1 MSNNKTNTTIE
12 EIDLL
17 ELAIKILKK
26 WYIFVIFG
34 VLFVAIAIYHVFSTP
49 STYSTSGTVL
59 IRSEKGIPS
68 IMGIDASL
76 ASNFLDLGIS
86 SDVDNEKLIF
96 QSKTL
101 LNKLVTD
108 LDLQTSSFYQKRLG
122 GYHQL
127 YNNEP
132 IIIVFPEN
140 YKNTIKGSLTIDVK
154 KTKESTWKIKF
165 KHKWKLKT
173 TKFKTEI
180 KDLSTPVETIW
191 GTFGFIEDA
200 TKIDPLYPNY
210 KLRFITLSK
219 KSRIDEYSDNI
230 RIAISDKKANAIS
243 ISTEGGSIIK
253 NEAIVNKII
262 ELYNQNNIEDKKHS
276 SLETLN
282 IIENRIKTIKNDL
295 DIIDYK
301 VEEYR
306 VKNNLANLTTQA
318 ELIIESASTYE
329 QTITEIEMGYTLVS
343 FIENHILNSD
353 TIELIPNTNIE
364 DGTLVELISTYNA
377 DVVEYLR
384 LKRSTNEN
392 NPFVSQLKNKILLT
406 RNNILQTIKS
416 TKEGLD
422 IQKQD
427 YIKRNREINKQI
439 SSIPVI
445 EREFIELAQEQEIKR
460 TIYIFLLQQYESIQT
475 NLVSNSSSSRVIDYA
490 YTSEQRISPRKSVSL
505 FIAIFM
511 AGLCG
516 LIYIFLES
524 LLGKKIVDKTQLSAL
539 LKNKIIASIPETK
552 NNIISQNSDDSPNQA
567 FRSLRTNLI
576 LNNNK
581 IILITNSKD
590 EENKTNI
597 ALNTSLSFTFLKKK
611 VALIEVNPN
620 NEGGIGF
627 ANYLNNTNKIE
638 DIKQYYNDN
647 NYLHIYPI
655 GKSDINTSDLL
666 ASENFNKFINELQN
680 EYDYIIINSTPIESD
695 SFQILNKLANITLF
709 VCTKN
714 RTKKE
719 NIKYL
724 ETLISNQ
731 KVNNIAI
738 IMNGVSENEII

>member
-12 EIDLL
+12 EIDLF
-17 ELAIKILKK
+17 ELAIKIIKK
-26 WYIFVIFG
+26 WYIFAIFG
-34 VLFVAIAIYHVFSTP
+34 VIFIIIAIYHVFSTP

-76 ASNFLDLGIS
+76 ASNFLDLGIG

-200 TKIDPLYPNY
+200 TKIDPEYPNY

-243 ISTEGGSIIK
+243 ISIEGGSIVK
-253 NEAIVNKII
+253 NEAIVNKVI
-262 ELYNQNNIEDKKHS
+262 ELYNQNNIDDKKQS

-306 VKNNLANLTTQA
+306 VKNNLADLTTQA
-318 ELIIESASTYE
+318 ELIIESASAYE

-364 DGTLVELISTYNA
+364 DGTLIELISTYNT
-377 DVVEYLR
+377 DVVEY
-384 LKRSTNEN
+384 
-392 NPFVSQLKNKILLT
+392 
-406 RNNILQTIKS
+406 
-416 TKEGLD
+416 
-422 IQKQD
+422 
-427 YIKRNREINKQI
+427 
-439 SSIPVI
+439 
-445 EREFIELAQEQEIKR
+445 
-460 TIYIFLLQQYESIQT
+460 
-475 NLVSNSSSSRVIDYA
+475 
-490 YTSEQRISPRKSVSL
+490 
-505 FIAIFM
+505 
-511 AGLCG
+511 
-516 LIYIFLES
+516 
-524 LLGKKIVDKTQLSAL
+524 
-539 LKNKIIASIPETK
+539 
-552 NNIISQNSDDSPNQA
+552 
-567 FRSLRTNLI
+567 
-576 LNNNK
+576 
-581 IILITNSKD
+581 
-590 EENKTNI
+590 
-597 ALNTSLSFTFLKKK
+597 
-611 VALIEVNPN
+611 
-620 NEGGIGF
+620 
-627 ANYLNNTNKIE
+627 
-638 DIKQYYNDN
+638 
-647 NYLHIYPI
+647 
-655 GKSDINTSDLL
+655 
-666 ASENFNKFINELQN
+666 
-680 EYDYIIINSTPIESD
+680 
-695 SFQILNKLANITLF
+695 
-709 VCTKN
+709 
-714 RTKKE
+714 
-719 NIKYL
+719 
-724 ETLISNQ
+724 
-731 KVNNIAI
+731 
-738 IMNGVSENEII
+738 

>member
-1 MSNNKTNTTIE
+1 MSNNKTNTNIE
-12 EIDLL
+12 EINLL
-17 ELAIKILKK
+17 ELIIKILKK
-26 WYIFVIFG
+26 WYIFTIFG
-34 VLFVAIAIYHVFSTP
+34 ILFVIIAIYHVFSTP
-49 STYSTSGTVL
+49 STYLTSGTIL

-76 ASNFLDLGIS
+76 ASDFLDLGIG
-86 SDVDNEKLIF
+86 SDVNNEKLIF

-132 IIIVFPEN
+132 IIIVFPDN
-140 YKNTIKGSLTIDVK
+140 YKKTMKGSLTIDIK
-154 KTKESTWKIKF
+154 KTKETIWKIKI
-165 KHKWKLKT
+165 KHKLRFKT
-173 TKFKTEI
+173 TKFKTETT
-180 KDLSTPVETIW
+180 DLSIPIETPW
-191 GTFGFIEDA
+191 GAFGFIEDT
-200 TKIDPLYPNY
+200 TKIDPEYPNY
-210 KLRFITLSK
+210 KLRFITVSK
-219 KSRIDEYSDNI
+219 KSRIDEYSKDI

-243 ISTEGGSIIK
+243 VSIEGGNIEK

-262 ELYNQNNIEDKKHS
+262 ELYSQNNVEDKKHS

-282 IIENRIKTIKNDL
+282 IIESRIKTIKSDL
-295 DIIDYK
+295 DIINYK

-329 QTITEIEMGYTLVS
+329 QSITEIEMGYTLVS

-364 DGTLVELISTYNA
+364 DGTLNELISTYN
-377 DVVEYLR
+377 VNVMEYLR
-384 LKRSTNEN
+384 LNRSTNEN
-392 NPFVSQLKNKILLT
+392 NPFLSQLKNKILLT

-416 TKEGLD
+416 TKESLD
-422 IQKQD
+422 IQKQN
-427 YIKRNREINKQI
+427 YIKLNNEINDQI
-439 SSIPVI
+439 SSIPII
-445 EREFIELAQEQEIKR
+445 EREFIELAQEQKIKS
-460 TIYIFLLQQYESIQT
+460 TIYIFLLQQYENIQT
-475 NLVSNSSSSRVIDYA
+475 TLISNSSSSKVIDYA

-524 LLGKKIVDKTQLSAL
+524 LLSKKIVDKTQLSSIT
-539 LKNKIIASIPETK
+539 KDTIIASIPEAK
-552 NNIISQNSDDSPNQA
+552 DDIISQNTDNSLNQA

-581 IILITNSKD
+581 VILITNTKEEKD
-590 EENKTNI
+590 KNNI
-597 ALNTSLSFTFLKKK
+597 ALNASLSFTFLKKK
-611 VALIEVNPN
+611 VALVETSQN
-620 NEGGIGF
+620 NEYPIGF
-627 ANYLNNTNKIE
+627 ANYFNNTSKID
-638 DIKQYYNDN
+638 DIKQYYKDN
-647 NYLHIYPI
+647 NHLHIYPI
-655 GKSDINTSDLL
+655 GKSNINISDLL
-666 ASENFNKFINELQN
+666 VSEDFNKFIKELQN

-709 VCTKN
+709 ICTKN
-714 RTKKE
+714 ITKKDS
-719 NIKYL
+719 IKYL
-724 ETLISNQ
+724 ESLINSQ
-731 KVNNIAI
+731 KINNIAI
-738 IMNGVSENEII
+738 IMNRVSENEIL

>member
-12 EIDLL
+12 EIDLF
-17 ELAIKILKK
+17 ELAIKIIKK
-26 WYIFVIFG
+26 WYIFAIFG
-34 VLFVAIAIYHVFSTP
+34 VIFIIIAIYHVFSTP

-76 ASNFLDLGIS
+76 ASNFLDLGIG

-200 TKIDPLYPNY
+200 TKIDPEYPNY

-243 ISTEGGSIIK
+243 ISIEGGSIVK
-253 NEAIVNKII
+253 NEAIVNKVI
-262 ELYNQNNIEDKKHS
+262 ELYNQNNIDDKKQS

-306 VKNNLANLTTQA
+306 VKNNLADLTTQA
-318 ELIIESASTYE
+318 ELIIESASAYE

-364 DGTLVELISTYNA
+364 DGTLIELISTYNT

-392 NPFVSQLKNKILLT
+392 NPFVAQLKDRILLT

-439 SSIPVI
+439 SSIPII

-524 LLGKKIVDKTQLSAL
+524 LLNKKIVNKIQLSSL
-539 LKNKIIASIPETK
+539 TKNTIIASIPK
-552 NNIISQNSDDSPNQA
+552 AKDNIISQKSDDLLNMA
-567 FRSLRTNLI
+567 FRSLRANLI

-581 IILITNSKD
+581 VILITNSK
-590 EENKTNI
+590 EEDNRNNI
-597 ALNTSLSFTFLKKK
+597 ALNSSLSFTFLKKK
-611 VALIEVNPN
+611 VALVDINQS
-620 NEGGIGF
+620 NEYGVGF
-627 ANYLNNTNKIE
+627 ANCLNNTNEIG
-638 DIKQYYNDN
+638 DIKQCYKDN

-655 GKSDINTSDLL
+655 GESNINTSDLL
-666 ASENFNKFINELQN
+666 ASEDFNEFIKKLQN
-680 EYDYIIINSTPIESD
+680 EYDYIVINSTPIESD
-695 SFQILNKLANITLF
+695 SFQILNKLADINLF

-714 RTKKE
+714 ITKKE

-724 ETLISNQ
+724 ELATNNL

-738 IMNGVSENEII
+738 IMNGVSENEML

>member
-12 EIDLL
+12 EIDLF
-17 ELAIKILKK
+17 ELAIKIIKK
-26 WYIFVIFG
+26 WYIFAIFG
-34 VLFVAIAIYHVFSTP
+34 VIFIIIAIYHVFSTP

-76 ASNFLDLGIS
+76 ASNFLDLGIG

-200 TKIDPLYPNY
+200 TKIDPEYPNY

-243 ISTEGGSIIK
+243 ISIEGGNIVK
-253 NEAIVNKII
+253 NEAIVNKVI
-262 ELYNQNNIEDKKHS
+262 ELYNQNNIDDKKQS

-306 VKNNLANLTTQA
+306 VKNNLADLTTQA
-318 ELIIESASTYE
+318 ELIIESASAYE

-364 DGTLVELISTYNA
+364 DGTLIELISTYNT

-392 NPFVSQLKNKILLT
+392 NPFVAQLKDRILLT

-416 TKEGLD
+416 TKESLD

-439 SSIPVI
+439 SSIPII

-524 LLGKKIVDKTQLSAL
+524 LLNKKIVNKIQLSSL
-539 LKNKIIASIPETK
+539 TKNAIIASIPK
-552 NNIISQNSDDSPNQA
+552 AKDNIISLKSDDLLNMA

-581 IILITNSKD
+581 VILITNSK
-590 EENKTNI
+590 EEDNRNNI

-611 VALIEVNPN
+611 VALVEVNQS
-620 NEGGIGF
+620 NEYGIGF
-627 ANYLNNTNKIE
+627 ANCLNNTNEIG
-638 DIKQYYNDN
+638 DIKQCYKDN

-655 GKSDINTSDLL
+655 GESNINTSDLL
-666 ASENFNKFINELQN
+666 ASEDFNEFIKKLQN
-680 EYDYIIINSTPIESD
+680 EYDYIVINSTPIESD
-695 SFQILNKLANITLF
+695 SFQILNKLADINLF
-709 VCTKN
+709 ICTKN
-714 RTKKE
+714 ITKKE

-724 ETLISNQ
+724 ELATNNL

-738 IMNGVSENEII
+738 IMNGVSENEML